1 SQWFFFPRIYGSEVG
16 SWKIPLDYDKVSVYR
31 YGGQGNAIVSE
42 LSGGSGESCYAV
54 FLPAQTEVLIKNVPV
69 TYIASKYVG
78 YSHRTG
84 RFESMFDDVFIIAA
98 LGSRSFTANG
108 ESFETWLGIDSID
121 DNRGEVDYEN
131 LEEVLL
137 KKDLSEVKLGM
148 DYPYTT
154 RFLLR
159 EQDKEKSSS
168 NSSDDGD

>member
-1 SQWFFFPRIYGSEVG
+1 
-16 SWKIPLDYDKVSVYR
+16 
-31 YGGQGNAIVSE
+31 
-42 LSGGSGESCYAV
+42 
-54 FLPAQTEVLIKNVPV
+54 
-69 TYIASKYVG
+69 
-78 YSHRTG
+78 
-84 RFESMFDDVFIIAA
+84 
-98 LGSRSFTANG
+98 
-108 ESFETWLGIDSID
+108 GIDSID